1 MEYHA
6 YLVSILKLLKSVY
19 REKSLFM
26 KLILNCGQEIEFDF
40 LDNVWITKVDTK
52 QEAITLNKYRK

>member
-1 MEYHA
+1 
-6 YLVSILKLLKSVY
+6 
-19 REKSLFM
+19 M